1 MIKDFEDI
9 REYALMKGNVLVGYI
24 HDAGY
29 RLEIDHILCFEAVG
43 DPVFCPNEKRR
54 GHHGVQDVSKGI
66 KEKADGILLGAS
78 LADWARG
85 CIEAEDLKRRLAQLQ
100 KGK

>member
-29 RLEIDHILCFEAVG
+29 RLELAHILCFEAVG
-43 DPVFCPNEKRR
+43 DPVFARMKNGE
-54 GHHGVQDVSKGI
+54 DI
-66 KEKADGILLGAS
+66 MAS
-78 LADWARG
+78 RM
-85 CIEAEDLKRRLAQLQ
+85 
-100 KGK
+100 